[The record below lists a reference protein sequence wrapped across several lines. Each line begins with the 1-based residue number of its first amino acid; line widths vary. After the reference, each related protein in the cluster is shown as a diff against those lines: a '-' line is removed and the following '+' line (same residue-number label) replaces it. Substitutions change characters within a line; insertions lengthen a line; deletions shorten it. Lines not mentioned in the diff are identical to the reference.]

1 MKYILCLLR
10 WNQLDCLGSGF
21 APVSGLP
28 LVEDYLYI
36 YIYIYN
42 ILSSAPR
49 MLVRRLMMVETNES
63 RQINHSAISFFTDGG
78 QAKASPKK
86 YRILSTHKRDK
97 RT

>member
-36 YIYIYN
+36 YIIYIIFCTAN
-42 ILSSAPR
+42 VGAP
-49 MLVRRLMMVETNES
+49 VD
-63 RQINHSAISFFTDGG
+63 DGG
-78 QAKASPKK
+78 
-86 YRILSTHKRDK
+86 DE
-97 RT
+97 